1 MFLLQVFFYFVLLAW
16 KKCQR
21 PMVRQNITLTVAE
34 RCRKRSCALAAVFT
48 ILVLAEMRIYVLC
61 TRTTIVFNKVI
72 LFISLDFLFK
82 FLVIGS
88 AGTGKSCILHQ
99 FIEGKCKC
107 HCLSSNA
114 MTDREFELCQKG
126 TLIILMHNFPHPAT
140 SFFIIFVISH
150 KGTTLTLTLIIFWVV
165 KQDSSHTI
173 GVEFGSKV
181 VNVGGKSVKLQIWD
195 TAGQERFRWVN
206 QRSNVHSISLL

>member
-1 MFLLQVFFYFVLLAW
+1 
-16 KKCQR
+16 
-21 PMVRQNITLTVAE
+21 
-34 RCRKRSCALAAVFT
+34 
-48 ILVLAEMRIYVLC
+48 
-61 TRTTIVFNKVI
+61 
-72 LFISLDFLFK
+72 
-82 FLVIGS
+82 
-88 AGTGKSCILHQ
+88 
-99 FIEGKCKC
+99 
-107 HCLSSNA
+107 
-114 MTDREFELCQKG
+114 MTDRELSYVKKEQLMI
-126 TLIILMHNFPHPAT
+126 LIHNFRHPAT

-206 QRSNVHSISLL
+206 QRSNAYSISLL